1 MMLVASSTFFES
13 SASGLFNWCQDG
25 EMALANAVIAD
36 KALHDRLIR

>member
-13 SASGLFNWCQDG
+13 SASGLFNWCQDV
-25 EMALANAVIAD
+25 EMALVAIAD